1 MERHMNLA
9 VMSELTK
16 KKIRDAIGVKGV
28 KGKSA
33 TDQLIKL
40 AKLNDVNIGVQ
51 QETQIKRAYTFFG
64 NIENEL
70 IVQRNKVKAEAKK
83 NRVVV
88 YTFDKING
96 DFSKNKLF
104 KNYDDKPF
112 KIVLKSALVE
122 GVKKDFKFQ
131 NSHHLRNWAEAVS
144 AGETMC
150 DSENTWNQSDIA
162 GGKNVFGVF
171 SMNVSVIQG
180 GRDNKTTA
188 DRTLKRTTS
197 HIKCLTQRVIITT
210 VASKF

>member
-70 IVQRNKVKAEAKK
+70 IVQRNKLKAEAKK
-83 NRVVV
+83 NKVVV

-104 KNYDDKPF
+104 KNYDEKPF
-112 KIVLKSALVE
+112 KIVLKSALVD

-131 NSHHLRNWAEAVS
+131 NIHHLKNWAEAVED
-144 AGETMC
+144 GETMC
-150 DSENTWNQSDIA
+150 DSENAWDFAYIT
-162 GGKNVFGVF
+162 GGKNVFGAF
-171 SMNVSVIQG
+171 
-180 GRDNKTTA
+180 
-188 DRTLKRTTS
+188 
-197 HIKCLTQRVIITT
+197 
-210 VASKF
+210 

>member
-70 IVQRNKVKAEAKK
+70 IVQQR
-83 NRVVV
+83 
-88 YTFDKING
+88 
-96 DFSKNKLF
+96 
-104 KNYDDKPF
+104 
-112 KIVLKSALVE
+112 
-122 GVKKDFKFQ
+122 
-131 NSHHLRNWAEAVS
+131 
-144 AGETMC
+144 
-150 DSENTWNQSDIA
+150 
-162 GGKNVFGVF
+162 
-171 SMNVSVIQG
+171 
-180 GRDNKTTA
+180 KTG
-188 DRTLKRTTS
+188 
-197 HIKCLTQRVIITT
+197 
-210 VASKF
+210 